1 MLDAG
6 PGNPSITVAPGKSH
20 WWVKGPGPGLES
32 HGGEPGGR
40 GRGGTGPWSQA
51 IDEVSGQNLV
61 A

>member
-6 PGNPSITVAPGKSH
+6 PGNPSSTVAPGKSH
-20 WWVKGPGPGLES
+20 RWGKGPGPGLES

-40 GRGGTGPWSQA
+40 VGGTGPWSQA
-51 IDEVSGQNLV
+51 LGEVSGQNLV